1 MTNLGP
7 VPNEKKPVE
16 AKVKVAGLAAAVVGG
31 VLAALNSTQA
41 DNDLLPFLPPWLQ
54 AIVLVVGPGAVTA
67 AAAWQA
73 KHTYR
78 ADMGN
83 QITGTR

>member
-1 MTNLGP
+1 MTTP
-7 VPNEKKPVE
+7 STPSKQPVE
-16 AKVKVAGLAAAVVGG
+16 AKVKVAGLASAVVGA

-54 AIVLVVGPGAVTA
+54 AVVLIVGPGALTA

-78 ADMGN
+78 ADQGN
-83 QITGTR
+83 AFTGTR